1 MALSLARILLSLVF
15 IAAGYSK
22 VFGYGGNS
30 MQGWI
35 EGVKKLTIPGTANP
49 LPNAELLAQ
58 IAAYGELVGG
68 ILLLLGILARLSA
81 LGLLLFTIAA
91 SVLGHAFW
99 MQADQVAM
107 FKELSNF
114 LKNMG
119 LVGGLLVIVAY
130 GGGIVGVDGMFRRP
144 Q

>member
-15 IAAGYSK
+15 IFAGYGK
-22 VFGYGGNS
+22 VFGD
-30 MQGWI
+30 MAGW
-35 EGVKKLTIPGTANP
+35 KKMAG
-49 LPNAELLAQ
+49 ELIQKSPAPQLGQYSDILAQ
-58 IAAYGELVGG
+58 VAAYGEFVGG
-68 ILLLLGILARLSA
+68 ILLLIGLLSRVAA
-81 LGLLLFTIAA
+81 LGLLIFVILA
-91 SVLGHAFW
+91 SILAHNFWAF
-99 MQADQVAM
+99 ADAKM
-107 FKELSNF
+107 FAEQLSTF

>member
-1 MALSLARILLSLVF
+1 MALSLTRILLSLVF
-15 IAAGYSK
+15 IATGYSK

-35 EGVKKLTIPGTANP
+35 DIVKTLRIPGTANT

-68 ILLLLGILARLSA
+68 ILLLLGVLSRVTA

-99 MQADQVAM
+99 MQADQVKM
-107 FKELSNF
+107 FEQLGYF

-119 LVGGLLVIVAY
+119 LVGGLLAIVAY
-130 GGGIVGVDGMFRRP
+130 GGGVISIDGMFRRP

>member
-15 IAAGYSK
+15 IFAGYGK
-22 VFGYGGNS
+22 VFGD
-30 MQGWI
+30 MAAW
-35 EGVKKLTIPGTANP
+35 KKSVADLIQKSPAPELGQYSD
-49 LPNAELLAQ
+49 LLAQ
-58 IAAYGELVGG
+58 IAAYGEFVGG
-68 ILLLLGILARLSA
+68 ILLLIGLLSRVAA
-81 LGLLLFTIAA
+81 LGLLIFVILA
-91 SVLGHAFW
+91 SVLAHNFWAF
-99 MQADQVAM
+99 ADAKM
-107 FKELSNF
+107 FAEQLSTF